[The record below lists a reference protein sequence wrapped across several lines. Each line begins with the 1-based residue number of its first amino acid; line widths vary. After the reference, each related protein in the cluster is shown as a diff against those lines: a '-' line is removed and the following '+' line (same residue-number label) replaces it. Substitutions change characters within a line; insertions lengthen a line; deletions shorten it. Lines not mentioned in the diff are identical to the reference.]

1 MGDHKGKPGKGQLAK
16 AAASEAHAVRDLADK
31 HDLTK
36 DQAVDLIARHGED
49 HDLLA
54 AAADKI
60 LKPEVL
66 HPDTHLATTNLAKTD
81 LPLAGTPK
89 KS

>member
-1 MGDHKGKPGKGQLAK
+1 
-16 AAASEAHAVRDLADK
+16 
-31 HDLTK
+31 
-36 DQAVDLIARHGED
+36 LIARHGED